1 MQNICIL
8 CSASAEIQLRVL
20 AYSSETA
27 KEFFSFY
34 KLLGLRG
41 LLKIFFWS
49 SSSPPWVFQ
58 FILLLM
64 VWNWVLLGLGTW
76 SLLPSAQRNE
86 GKKPLMQIRKKGR
99 KKQPLIRLF
108 HEQNSLKWTLMQ
120 WAFWENTASVNKPTA
135 GNKKIPKAFIPSV
148 LSSGI
153 LSSATAWRRGK
164 KTCPGFGPGCSAVP
178 AWQEGLTAY
187 TRGLYST
194 EHLVLNKR

>member
-1 MQNICIL
+1 MQERDSTLRCPCSNACTDRKRMQNICIL

-86 GKKPLMQIRKKGR
+86 GK
-99 KKQPLIRLF
+99 
-108 HEQNSLKWTLMQ
+108 SLWCRYVRREERSSLWSGYFM
-120 WAFWENTASVNKPTA
+120 S
-135 GNKKIPKAFIPSV
+135 KIPWNE
-148 LSSGI
+148 LWCSGH
-153 LSSATAWRRGK
+153 SE
-164 KTCPGFGPGCSAVP
+164 KTQLA
-178 AWQEGLTAY
+178 
-187 TRGLYST
+187 
-194 EHLVLNKR
+194 

>member
-1 MQNICIL
+1 MSVPI
-8 CSASAEIQLRVL
+8 
-20 AYSSETA
+20 YP
-27 KEFFSFY
+27 SFNGV
-34 KLLGLRG
+34 KLGFVRAG
-41 LLKIFFWS
+41 YMIS
-49 SSSPPWVFQ
+49 
-58 FILLLM
+58 
-64 VWNWVLLGLGTW
+64 
-76 SLLPSAQRNE
+76 SAQCSKEWR
-86 GKKPLMQIRKKGR
+86 KKPLMQIRKKGR